1 MLTFE
6 PSRSVHDQKGN
17 AVDQDEIALQVRGG
31 SFRVYRR
38 GSSTPIVLLHGGGL
52 DSARAELGI
61 APDLGPGVVG
71 DHQPRAGVLEAR
83 RRRSKRAAPEARAL
97 VVSLDSYDLAT
108 VERGWRPDEVEQS
121 RHASL
126 SELLLR

>member
-1 MLTFE
+1 MIRKGT
-6 PSRSVHDQKGN
+6 PWIRTRSHFRY
-17 AVDQDEIALQVRGG
+17 AGG

-52 DSARAELGI
+52 D
-61 APDLGPGVVG
+61 
-71 DHQPRAGVLEAR
+71 
-83 RRRSKRAAPEARAL
+83 AAPEARAL

-121 RHASL
+121 WHASL